1 MDILYDQGFGLDC
14 VLYFSLLPMRMTSNF
29 TDMLQ
34 EDLALSQDTLITIL
48 GLNNCDGGSFGLA
61 LAEFNSIVETCV
73 LNEIDLFLARTED
86 DTILIRFVSENDFA
100 LYEPELFNLLKC
112 CQIQKAF
119 IMRVKRAIERIG
131 GKVVVAFM
139 DTNHYETWLSVNDFD
154 DEPDLRITWA
164 SQQIK
169 GI

>member
-1 MDILYDQGFGLDC
+1 
-14 VLYFSLLPMRMTSNF
+14 MTSNF

-34 EDLALSQDTLITIL
+34 EDTALSQDTLIKIL
-48 GLNNCDGGSFGLA
+48 GLNTCDGGSIGLA

-73 LNEIDLFLARTED
+73 LNEIDLFLDRTKD

-112 CQIQKAF
+112 CLIQKAF
-119 IMRVKRAIERIG
+119 IMRVKRAIERVG
-131 GKVVVAFM
+131 GKVVIAFM